1 MTEPEDHAEG
11 KESTTTTTTSDSTAT
26 ATPQTQT
33 NASEKLDALD
43 RYERMIDVQIQTL
56 NDIDNKAE
64 YLTRYLAI
72 LIALLFTGASFVLD
86 IGVADGFVS
95 ELPLFATLVL
105 GLLALTVSV
114 VFSIITYLSSV
125 FQYGPRREFAE
136 DIADHDIGEKLYA
149 EIMLRTYSDA
159 IYQNKRVVRQ
169 NSARFKYALT
179 GLLDGVLFLGAAALV
194 LFAPGGLAWVIL
206 IAVIVVAVGISW
218 YILTDQYLTLER
230 EQLVNEQD

>member
-1 MTEPEDHAEG
+1 MTEPEDHTEG
-11 KESTTTTTTSDSTAT
+11 EEGATTTNTSGSTASV
-26 ATPQTQT
+26 TPHTQT

-86 IGVADGFVS
+86 VGVADGFVS
-95 ELPLFATLVL
+95 ELSLFTTLVL

-179 GLLDGVLFLGAAALV
+179 GLLNGVLFLAILLTSLGIVIQVLV
-194 LFAPGGLAWVIL
+194 
-206 IAVIVVAVGISW
+206 
-218 YILTDQYLTLER
+218 
-230 EQLVNEQD
+230 EQ